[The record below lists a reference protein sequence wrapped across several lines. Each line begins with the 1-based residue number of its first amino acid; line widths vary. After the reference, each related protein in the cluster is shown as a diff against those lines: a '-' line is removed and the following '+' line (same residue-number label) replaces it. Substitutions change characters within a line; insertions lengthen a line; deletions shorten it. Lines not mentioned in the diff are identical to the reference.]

1 MFEAYQSADKR
12 NLARSAQFY
21 KGKAE
26 FSKNCFLNKEEKQ
39 ERQKSRL

>member
-26 FSKNCFLNKEEKQ
+26 FSKNYFLNRRNRSDK
-39 ERQKSRL
+39 KSRL